1 MVTRLDD
8 DDRLNTELADAFG
21 ELIDQ
26 VVERFEDVGRRFSL
40 PAFCVKALHML
51 SSPMAMK
58 ELGQK
63 FHCDPSFVTSIADM
77 LDARGLGRR
86 ETDTKDRRIKNLML
100 TDKGRELRACLEREI
115 AGSMPWTGSLDPS
128 ERECLLGL
136 IRKMVKAEEERKA
149 RAGSAA
155 GVSKKRNAD
164 TGKQPADTGRRTAD
178 QGVTQAPSS
187 AANSGR

>member
-1 MVTRLDD
+1 
-8 DDRLNTELADAFG
+8 
-21 ELIDQ
+21 
-26 VVERFEDVGRRFSL
+26 
-40 PAFCVKALHML
+40 
-51 SSPMAMK
+51 
-58 ELGQK
+58 
-63 FHCDPSFVTSIADM
+63 
-77 LDARGLGRR
+77 
-86 ETDTKDRRIKNLML
+86 
-100 TDKGRELRACLEREI
+100 
-115 AGSMPWTGSLDPS
+115 MPWTGSLDPS